1 MSLWKSNL
9 ALPRLAEV
17 EQRLYSRRPGD
28 IGRAVEAAWKGAGLS
43 RRVRRGDRV
52 GITVGSR
59 GIDNIAA
66 IVRSAADLVK
76 QAGGKPF
83 IIPAMGSHGG
93 ATAAGQTA
101 LLKSLGVT
109 AQSAGAPIRAA
120 MEAVKVGATRSGT
133 AIYAGREAAQAD
145 GVIVMNRIKQHT
157 DFVGEHESG
166 LVKMLAI
173 GVGKR
178 DGAVAMHSR
187 GCASLRED
195 VPEAAR
201 VLIARLPVLGGLA
214 ILENGYHETADIV
227 GIPAGEILEREKALL
242 RRVRRNA
249 AGIPFPEVDLLIV
262 DRIGKDISGVGF
274 DTHVI
279 ARRMVWGEPEFRG
292 PRIHVVAA
300 RDVSEAS
307 HGNALGMGLADLV
320 TERLASKIDWD
331 AVKTNVLHTGFLN
344 RAKLPIVLPND
355 RELVAAAM
363 FTLGEP
369 DAKRVRVVRIPDT
382 LRLRRMWV
390 SEGLL
395 GEARAN
401 ARIEV
406 LGKPAAMAF
415 DRSGNLKE
423 QLRASR

>member
-1 MSLWKSNL
+1 MSLWKGKM
-9 ALPRLAEV
+9 AFPRLAEI
-17 EQRLYSRRPGD
+17 EQRLYSRRVDD
-28 IGRAVEAAWKGAGLS
+28 IGRAVEGAWEGAGIA
-43 RRVRRGDRV
+43 RRIRRGGRV

-66 IVRSAADLVK
+66 IVRCAAELVER
-76 QAGGKPF
+76 AGGKPF

-93 ATAAGQTA
+93 ATAAGQTE
-101 LLKSLGVT
+101 LLESLGVT
-109 AQSAGAPIRAA
+109 AESVGAPIRAA
-120 MEAVKVGATRSGT
+120 MDTVRVGRTRAGTPMYASREAVK
-133 AIYAGREAAQAD
+133 AD

-157 DFVGEHESG
+157 DFVGEYESG
-166 LVKMLAI
+166 LAKMLAI

-178 DGAVAMHSR
+178 EGAVAMHSR

-201 VLIARLPVLGGLA
+201 ALIARLPVLGGLA
-214 ILENGYHETADIV
+214 ILENGYHETAEIE
-227 GIPAGEILEREKALL
+227 GIPAGEILRREKALL
-242 RRVRRNA
+242 KRVRRTA
-249 AGIPFPEVDLLIV
+249 ARIPFGEVDLLIV

-292 PRIHVVAA
+292 PRIHVIAA
-300 RDVSEAS
+300 REVSEAS

-320 TERLASKIDWD
+320 TERLASKIDWN

-344 RAKLPIVLPND
+344 RAKLPIALAND
-355 RELVAAAM
+355 RELIGAAM

-369 DAKRVRVVRIPDT
+369 EAKRVRVVRIPDT
-382 LRLRRMWV
+382 LRLGRMWI

-401 ARIEV
+401 ARISV
-406 LGKPAAMAF
+406 LGKPAEMAF
-415 DRSGNLKE
+415 DRSGTLKG
-423 QLRASR
+423 

>member
-1 MSLWKSNL
+1 MSLWKGNI
-9 ALPRLAEV
+9 AFPRLAEI
-17 EQRLYSRRPGD
+17 EQRLYSRRVSD
-28 IGRAVEAAWKGAGLS
+28 IGRAMEGAWEEAGVA
-43 RRVRRGDRV
+43 RRIRRGGRV

-66 IVRSAADLVK
+66 IVRSAADLVRR
-76 QAGGKPF
+76 AGGKPF

-93 ATAAGQTA
+93 ATAAGQTE
-101 LLKSLGVT
+101 LLESLGVT
-109 AQSAGAPIRAA
+109 AESVGAPIRAA
-120 MEAVKVGATRSGT
+120 MDAVKVGMTPAGT
-133 AIYAGREAAQAD
+133 PIYASREAVKAD

-157 DFVGEHESG
+157 DFVGEYESG
-166 LVKMLAI
+166 LAKMLAI

-178 DGAVAMHSR
+178 EGAVAMHSR

-214 ILENGYHETADIV
+214 ILENGRHETADIE
-227 GIPAGEILEREKALL
+227 GIPAGEMLRREKALL
-242 RRVRRNA
+242 KRVRRTA
-249 AGIPFPEVDLLIV
+249 ARIPFGEVDLLIV

-292 PRIHVVAA
+292 PRIHVIAA

-320 TERLASKIDWD
+320 TERLASKIDWN
-331 AVKTNVLHTGFLN
+331 ALRTNVLHTGFLN
-344 RAKLPIVLPND
+344 RAKLPIALPND
-355 RELVAAAM
+355 RELIGAAM

-369 DAKRVRVVRIPDT
+369 AAERVRVVRIPDT
-382 LRLRRMWV
+382 LRLGRMWI

-401 ARIEV
+401 ARISV
-406 LGKPAAMAF
+406 LGKPAEMAF
-415 DRSGNLKE
+415 DRSGNLKG
-423 QLRASR
+423 

>member
-17 EQRLYSRRPGD
+17 EQRLYSRRAGD
-28 IGRAVEAAWKGAGLS
+28 IGRAAEAAWKGAGLS
-43 RRVRRGDRV
+43 RRVRRGARV

-66 IVRSAADLVK
+66 IVRSTADLVK

-101 LLKSLGVT
+101 LLESLGVT

-120 MEAVKVGATRSGT
+120 MEAVKLGATPSGT
-133 AIYAGREAAQAD
+133 PIYAGREAVEAD

-157 DFVGEHESG
+157 DFVGEYESG

-187 GCASLRED
+187 RCASLRED

-214 ILENGYHETADIV
+214 ILENGYHETADIE
-227 GIPAGEILEREKALL
+227 GIPAGGILEREKALL

-355 RELVAAAM
+355 RELIGAAI
-363 FTLGEP
+363 FTLGKP
-369 DAKRVRVVRIPDT
+369 DPRRVRVVRIPDT
-382 LRLRRMWV
+382 LRLGRMWV

-401 ARIEV
+401 ARITV

-415 DRSGNLKE
+415 DRSGNLKD
-423 QLRASR
+423 

>member
-1 MSLWKSNL
+1 MSLWKGTI
-9 ALPRLAEV
+9 AFPRLAEI
-17 EQRLYSRRPGD
+17 EQRLYSRRVSD
-28 IGRAVEAAWKGAGLS
+28 IGRAVEGAWEGAGIA
-43 RRVRRGDRV
+43 RRIGRGGRV

-76 QAGGKPF
+76 RAGGKPF

-93 ATAAGQTA
+93 ATAAGQTE
-101 LLKSLGVT
+101 LLESLGVT
-109 AQSAGAPIRAA
+109 AQSVGAPIRAA
-120 MEAVKVGATRSGT
+120 MDAVKVGATRGGAPVYGS
-133 AIYAGREAAQAD
+133 REAVNAD

-157 DFVGEHESG
+157 DFAGEYESG
-166 LVKMLAI
+166 LAKMLAI
-173 GVGKR
+173 GIGKR

-214 ILENGYHETADIV
+214 ILENGYHETANIE
-227 GIPAGEILEREKALL
+227 GIPAGEILRREKALL
-242 RRVRRNA
+242 KRVRRTA
-249 AGIPFPEVDLLIV
+249 ARIPFPEVDLLIV

-292 PRIHVVAA
+292 PRIHVIAA

-307 HGNALGMGLADLV
+307 RGNALGMGLADLV
-320 TERLASKIDWD
+320 TERLASKIDWN
-331 AVKTNVLHTGFLN
+331 ALRTNVLHTSFLN
-344 RAKLPIVLPND
+344 RAKLPITLPND
-355 RELVAAAM
+355 RELIGAAM

-369 DAKRVRVVRIPDT
+369 DPRRVRVVRIPDT
-382 LRLRRMWV
+382 LRLGRMWV

-401 ARIEV
+401 ARISV
-406 LGKPAAMAF
+406 LAKPAEMAF

-423 QLRASR
+423 